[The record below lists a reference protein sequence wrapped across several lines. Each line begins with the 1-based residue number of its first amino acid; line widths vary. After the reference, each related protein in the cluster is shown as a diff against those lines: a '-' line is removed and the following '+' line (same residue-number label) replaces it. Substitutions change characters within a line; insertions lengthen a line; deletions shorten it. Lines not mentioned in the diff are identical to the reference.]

1 MSLPITIPYT
11 FGSATSSIPLSQLD
25 SDFTTVANAINGI
38 GNGTIAIATANIT
51 NGTVSG
57 NLTVS
62 GALVPS
68 SSFKRNR
75 IINGNMVVDQRNNGG
90 SVTPTNGQYTI
101 DRWQYS
107 GSQTSK
113 FTAQQNAASITPP
126 SGFTNYLGLTSS
138 SSYSVVSSDY
148 FAIQQK
154 IEGFNIADLGW
165 GTSNA
170 KTVTLSFWVRS
181 SLTGTFGLTLRDG
194 GESVCF
200 PTNYTISSAN
210 TWTYIQL
217 TITGPSTGTYS
228 STNGTGIEVWFGLG
242 YGSSYT
248 GNLTQNTWS
257 SGFCGQPSGAV
268 NVVGTSGAT
277 FYITGVQLEVGSVAT
292 PYEFNQYSDQII
304 QCQRYYVKYTNNSIP
319 YVEFAIGR
327 SYSTTA
333 GTANIFFPVAMRSQ
347 PTFGYTTPVSGNFDY
362 GASSLSLGAYASSG
376 ASPNNNLSIA
386 FVGSGMLSG
395 GAFAV
400 AATNV
405 STLVYLDFS
414 AEL

>member
-1 MSLPITIPYT
+1 MS
-11 FGSATSSIPLSQLD
+11 FA
-25 SDFTTVANAINGI
+25 V
-38 GNGTIAIATANIT
+38 NGTTGITFNDNTNMATAASL
-51 NGTVSG
+51 G
-57 NLTVS
+57 
-62 GALVPS
+62 P
-68 SSFKRNR
+68 RNR

-113 FTAQQNAASITPP
+113 FTAQQNAASITPT

-148 FAIQQK
+148 FAIEQK

-257 SGFCGQPSGAV
+257 SGFCGQPSGAQNIV
-268 NVVGTSGAT
+268 STNGAT

-292 PYEFNQYSDQII
+292 PYQFNTYSDQLS
-304 QCQRYYVKYTNNSIP
+304 QCQRYYVKYTNNSLP
-319 YVEFAIGR
+319 YVQFAIGR
-327 SYSTTA
+327 CYSTT
-333 GTANIFFPVAMRSQ
+333 GGSANLYFPVPMRTQ

-362 GASSLSLGAYASSG
+362 SLSALNISG
-376 ASPNNNLSIA
+376 YPSNGSNSNNNISIGA
-386 FVGSGMLSG
+386 TGSFTNG
-395 GAFAV
+395 GAFAL
-400 AATNV
+400 AAANI

>member
-1 MSLPITIPYT
+1 MA
-11 FGSATSSIPLSQLD
+11 ATLQA
-25 SDFTTVANAINGI
+25 TVIQNA
-38 GNGTIAIATANIT
+38 A
-51 NGTVSG
+51 
-57 NLTVS
+57 
-62 GALVPS
+62 S
-68 SSFKRNR
+68 SSPNIVLDTLGNAAHGGMPYGASSFRRNR
-75 IINGNMVVDQRNNGG
+75 LINGNMAVDQRNNGG

-126 SGFTNYLGLTSS
+126 FGFANYLGLTSS
-138 SSYSVVSSDY
+138 SSYSAVSSDY

-228 STNGTGIEVWFGLG
+228 LTNGNGIEVWFGLG

-277 FYITGVQLEVGSVAT
+277 FYITGVQLEIGTVAT
-292 PYEFNQYSDQII
+292 PYEFNPYSDQLA
-304 QCQRYYVKYTNNSIP
+304 QCQRYCQVLNTVTIGRTVSAQTCGAAFVTSTQFRTAPTISNITFTLSTGSSGTPATFGASVNG
-319 YVEFAIGR
+319 VEF
-327 SYSTTA
+327 YSSSASWSTGA
-333 GTANIFFPVAMRSQ
+333 LLQ
-347 PTFGYTTPVSGNFDY
+347 VS
-362 GASSLSLGAYASSG
+362 
-376 ASPNNNLSIA
+376 
-386 FVGSGMLSG
+386 
-395 GAFAV
+395 
-400 AATNV
+400 AT
-405 STLVYLDFS
+405 LS